1 MSASDAGSATVRF
14 TAALV
19 PVPDGLGTF
28 VFIPEDVVAAVG
40 ARGRTSVA
48 GTIDGRPFKNQ
59 FMPYTFEGEGK
70 RYAMAVNKAVRAELG
85 GKEPGDT
92 VEFVLQRDDT
102 PRGRGRG

>member
-1 MSASDAGSATVRF
+1 MSPSDATVRF
-14 TAALV
+14 AAALV
-19 PVPDGLGTF
+19 AVPDGLGTF

-70 RYAMAVNKAVRAELG
+70 RYAMAVNKAVRTEIG
-85 GKEPGDT
+85 GKGPGDT

-102 PRGRGRG
+102 PRGSGRT